1 MAPDVWGWR
10 VAGGGAAAI
19 VEEAGRHA
27 GRLKGGTPRRAPAAD
42 GDAVAVEDR
51 RAIGITARQRRDQ
64 LLVATVNFPFVA
76 TENCTPLWLAG
87 GALRCRYGATGGTLS
102 LPTRDHTV
110 WARMQA
116 LGWSFWGRSQVKQG
130 EPEVLHARDRV
141 GQTLGAT
148 QRDLKPGCR
157 ERIGN
162 SRRTGTW
169 RINRRVGA
177 LSPLVRST
185 PSVVKRRVPIF
196 ENWSGRGLSGPD

>member
-87 GALRCRYGATGGTLS
+87 GALRSRYGATGGTLS

-116 LGWSFWGRSQVKQG
+116 LGRPRATPATVAGGAPVYWSREPFLGPQPG
-130 EPEVLHARDRV
+130 EA
-141 GQTLGAT
+141 G
-148 QRDLKPGCR
+148 
-157 ERIGN
+157 
-162 SRRTGTW
+162 
-169 RINRRVGA
+169 
-177 LSPLVRST
+177 
-185 PSVVKRRVPIF
+185 
-196 ENWSGRGLSGPD
+196 